1 MKKIMALFLVLT
13 LAAAMFACGGR
24 NNKKTTANTNTT
36 HSGIIPGTGN
46 GTKDTTVTSAT
57 SRSTTVTSRNTTS
70 TNRTTDMSRSTETL
84 ESTQNTSGIIGTSP
98 SGGTEATGSTRPAST
113 GGGTTVR

>member
-13 LAAAMFACGGR
+13 LAATMFACGGR
-24 NNKKTTANTNTT
+24 NNKKTTVNTNTT
-36 HSGIIPGTGN
+36 HSGIIPDMGN
-46 GTKDTTVTSAT
+46 GTNDTTAT

-70 TNRTTDMSRSTETL
+70 TNRTTDMSRRTETL

-98 SGGTEATGSTRPAST
+98 SGGTEATGSTRLAST